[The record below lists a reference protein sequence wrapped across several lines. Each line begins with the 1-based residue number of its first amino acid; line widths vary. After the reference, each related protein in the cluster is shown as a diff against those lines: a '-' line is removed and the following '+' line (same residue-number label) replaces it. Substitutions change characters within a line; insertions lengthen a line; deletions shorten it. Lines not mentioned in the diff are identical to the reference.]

1 MARKDHKDHKTAPQ
15 NWDGVFSW
23 VWDGWMK
30 VVELGS
36 KKASWE
42 AIKSLT
48 SDGGNGQET
57 DNYSNWAEH
66 RVHQEW
72 IIETYTSST

>member
-1 MARKDHKDHKTAPQ
+1 
-15 NWDGVFSW
+15 
-23 VWDGWMK
+23 

-57 DNYSNWAEH
+57 DNYSN
-66 RVHQEW
+66 
-72 IIETYTSST
+72 